1 MHQQTQAYEALFT
14 QNRELSWLRFNERV
28 MMETADPSVPLLEKL
43 KFIAIFT
50 SNLDEFFMIRVG
62 SLLDISL
69 LDEEHID
76 NKSGMTVRDQLA
88 KVYETVR
95 PLNALRDGIFF
106 SLVERLREYDVYD
119 LTCSELEAGERKFLR
134 DYFDSYV
141 APVLSP
147 QIMDAHHPFP
157 HLVNKSL
164 NIGVRLETKEGK
176 RFGLIPVPKSLPRV
190 VYLPGGSV
198 RYVRMEEILLEN
210 ADRVFER
217 CDTVEKTVLSVTR
230 NADINP
236 DDEAFELE
244 EDFRLHM
251 KKVLKKRAR
260 LAPVRLETR
269 DKLSIE
275 FQKYLL
281 KRLGLTKGQVYV
293 SRAPLEM
300 SYVYTIE
307 QKLSQ
312 PTKRALLYVP
322 YKPHWPAMVDDREP
336 MFRQLL
342 RRDLLLFHPYE
353 SFEPFLK
360 LVREAASDPA
370 VISIKIAFYRI
381 DKQSRLA
388 ETLIMAAENG
398 QDVTVMME
406 LRARFDEQ
414 NNIEW
419 AERLEEAGCRV
430 LYGIEG
436 MKAHAKICIITRREK
451 NRLQYFTQVGT
462 GNYNEKTA
470 AIYSD
475 FSLMTSN
482 REIGL
487 DATEF
492 FKNIAISNLDGQY
505 KHLLVA
511 PTGFKK
517 GILALI
523 QGEIDKAIRG
533 EASRIRIKVNSI
545 TDRDMIDR
553 LSVASRAGVP
563 VELIVRG
570 ICCLLPGIVRRTEN
584 ITVTSIVG
592 RYLEHAR
599 VYAFG
604 EGDDATV
611 YIASADLMTRNTERR
626 VEIACP
632 ILNADLRAR
641 ILGILRAQA
650 ADDVKARRMAPDGVY
665 VAAPANP
672 DGPLDSQSLFMREA
686 EANRRQ
692 KENGSWTKRLVHGL
706 RTRLDE
712 IRG

>member
-1 MHQQTQAYEALFT
+1 MQSQTLDTRYT

-28 MMETADPSVPLLEKL
+28 LMETADASVPLIEKL
-43 KFIAIFT
+43 RFISIFT

-62 SLLDISL
+62 SLSDIAL
-69 LDEEHID
+69 LDETHID
-76 NKSGMTVRDQLA
+76 NKSGMTAREQLA
-88 KVYETVR
+88 KVYEAVR
-95 PLNALRDGIFF
+95 PLYALRDGIFS
-106 SLVERLREYDVYD
+106 SLEDRLREYDLYN
-119 LTCSELEAGERKFLR
+119 LSCSELEGGERKYVR
-134 DYFDSYV
+134 DYFETYV

-157 HLVNKSL
+157 HLENKSL
-164 NIGVRLETKEGK
+164 NIAVRLETKEGK
-176 RFGLIPVPKSLPRV
+176 RFGLIPVPKSLPRLL
-190 VYLPGGSV
+190 YLPGGSV
-198 RYVRMEEILLEN
+198 RYVRMEEILLEY
-210 ADRVFER
+210 ADKVFER
-217 CDTVEKTVLSVTR
+217 CNTVEKTVLSVTR

-236 DDEAFELE
+236 DDETFELE

-269 DKLSIE
+269 DALSGE

-281 KRLGLTKGQVYV
+281 SRLQLTAQQSYV
-293 SRAPLEM
+293 SRAPLET
-300 SYVYTIE
+300 SYAYGIE

-312 PTKRALLYVP
+312 PTRRALLYAP
-322 YKPHWPAMVDDREP
+322 YKPLWPASVDDKES
-336 MFRQLL
+336 MFRQIQ
-342 RRDLLLFHPYE
+342 RRDILLFQPYE
-353 SFEPFLK
+353 SIEPFLK

-370 VISIKIAFYRI
+370 VISIKITLYRI

-398 QDVTVMME
+398 RDVTVMME
-406 LRARFDEQ
+406 LRARFDEE

-430 LYGIEG
+430 LYGIDG
-436 MKAHAKICIITRREK
+436 IKAHSKICLITRREK

-475 FSLMTSN
+475 FSLMTMN

-487 DATEF
+487 DATAF

-505 KHLLVA
+505 NHLLVA
-511 PTGFKK
+511 PAGFKK

-523 QGEIDKAIRG
+523 QGEIDKSLRG
-533 EASRIRIKVNSI
+533 EASGIRIKINSI
-545 TDRDMIDR
+545 TDRDVIDK
-553 LSVASRAGVP
+553 LSEASRAGVP
-563 VELIVRG
+563 VEMIVRG
-570 ICCLLPGIVRRTEN
+570 ICCILPGIAGRTEN

-592 RYLEHAR
+592 RFLEHAR

-604 EGDDATV
+604 AGDDAVV

-632 ILNADLRAR
+632 ILDRTLRMRVLR
-641 ILGILRAQA
+641 ILREQK
-650 ADDVKARRMAPDGVY
+650 ADDVKARRIALDGTY
-665 VAAPANP
+665 MPAPANP
-672 DGPLDSQSLFMREA
+672 DGPLDSQALFMREA
-686 EANRRQ
+686 EANRRPD
-692 KENGSWTKRLVHGL
+692 GPTGFLARIARLA
-706 RTRLDE
+706 RLGGKKA
-712 IRG
+712 RG

>member
-1 MHQQTQAYEALFT
+1 MQSQTSDTRYT

-28 MMETADPSVPLLEKL
+28 LMETADASVPLIEKL
-43 KFIAIFT
+43 RFISIFT

-62 SLLDISL
+62 SLSDIAL
-69 LDEEHID
+69 LDETHID
-76 NKSGMTVRDQLA
+76 NKSGMTAREQLA
-88 KVYETVR
+88 KVYEAVR
-95 PLNALRDGIFF
+95 PLYALRDGIFF
-106 SLVERLREYDVYD
+106 SLEERLREYDVYN
-119 LTCSELEAGERKFLR
+119 LACSQLEGGERKYVR
-134 DYFDSYV
+134 DYFETYV

-157 HLVNKSL
+157 HLENKSL
-164 NIGVRLETKEGK
+164 NIAVRLETKEGK
-176 RFGLIPVPKSLPRV
+176 RFGLIPVPKSLPRLL
-190 VYLPGGSV
+190 YLPGGSV
-198 RYVRMEEILLEN
+198 RYVRLEEILLEY
-210 ADRVFER
+210 ADKVFER
-217 CDTVEKTVLSVTR
+217 CDTVEKTVISVTR

-236 DDEAFELE
+236 DDEIFELE

-269 DKLSIE
+269 DALSGE

-281 KRLGLTKGQVYV
+281 SRLELTAAQSYV

-300 SYVYTIE
+300 SYAYGIE

-312 PTKRALLYVP
+312 PTRRTLLYAP
-322 YKPHWPAMVDDREP
+322 YKPLWSAGVDDKEP
-336 MFRQLL
+336 MFRQIQ
-342 RRDLLLFHPYE
+342 RRDLLLFQPYE
-353 SFEPFLK
+353 SIEPFLK

-370 VISIKIAFYRI
+370 VISIKITLYRI

-398 QDVTVMME
+398 RDVTVMME
-406 LRARFDEQ
+406 LRARFDEE

-430 LYGIEG
+430 LYGIDG
-436 MKAHAKICIITRREK
+436 IKAHSKICLITRREK

-475 FSLMTSN
+475 FSLMTAN

-487 DATEF
+487 DATAF

-505 KHLLVA
+505 NHLLVA
-511 PTGFKK
+511 PSGFKK

-523 QGEIDKAIRG
+523 QGEIDKALRG
-533 EASRIRIKVNSI
+533 EASGIRIKINSI
-545 TDRDMIDR
+545 TDRDVIDK
-553 LSVASRAGVP
+553 LSDASRAGVP
-563 VELIVRG
+563 VEMIVRG
-570 ICCLLPGIVRRTEN
+570 ICCILPGIAGRTEN
-584 ITVTSIVG
+584 ITVTSVVG
-592 RYLEHAR
+592 RFLEHAR

-604 EGDDATV
+604 AGDDAAV

-632 ILNADLRAR
+632 ILDRTLRIR
-641 ILGILRAQA
+641 VLNVLGEQM
-650 ADDVKARRMAPDGVY
+650 ADDVKARRIAPDGTY
-665 VAAPANP
+665 MPAPANP
-672 DGPLDSQSLFMREA
+672 DGPLDSQALFMRET
-686 EANRRQ
+686 EANRRP
-692 KENGSWTKRLVHGL
+692 ENSAGFLARFAHLL
-706 RTRLDE
+706 RLDGRRA
-712 IRG
+712 RG

>member
-1 MHQQTQAYEALFT
+1 MQATQDNVRYT

-28 MMETADPSVPLLEKL
+28 LLETADASVPLIEKL
-43 KFIAIFT
+43 KFVSIFT

-69 LDEEHID
+69 LDETHVD
-76 NKSGMTVRDQLA
+76 NKSGMTAQEQLA
-88 KVYETVR
+88 KVYEAVR
-95 PLNALRDGIFF
+95 PLYAQRDGIYF
-106 SLVERLREYDVYD
+106 SLEEQLRAYDIYD
-119 LTCSELEAGERKFLR
+119 LKYGELEAGERKFVR
-134 DYFDSYV
+134 DYFDSFV

-164 NIGVRLETKEGK
+164 NIGVRLEAKEGK
-176 RFGLIPVPKSLPRV
+176 RFGLIPVPKSLPRL

-198 RYVRMEEILLEN
+198 RYVRMEEIILEN

-217 CDTVEKTVLSVTR
+217 CETIEKTVISVTR

-269 DKLSIE
+269 DKLSGE
-275 FQKYLL
+275 FMKYLL
-281 KRLGLTKGQVYV
+281 TRLDLNKEQAFE
-293 SRAPLEM
+293 SHAPIEM
-300 SYVYTIE
+300 SYVFGIE

-312 PTKRALLYVP
+312 TTKRALLNTP
-322 YKPHWPAMVDDREP
+322 YKPLWPAGLESRES
-336 MFRQLL
+336 MFRQIL
-342 RRDLLLFHPYE
+342 RRDILLFHPYE

-360 LVREAASDPA
+360 LVREAAYDPA
-370 VISIKIAFYRI
+370 VISIKITLYRI

-388 ETLIMAAENG
+388 ETLIAAAENG
-398 QDVTVMME
+398 RDVTVMME

-430 LYGIEG
+430 LYGIDG
-436 MKAHAKICIITRREK
+436 IKAHSKICLITRREK
-451 NRLQYFTQVGT
+451 NRFQYFTQVGT

-475 FSLMTSN
+475 ISLMTAN
-482 REIGL
+482 REIGA
-487 DATEF
+487 DATAF
-492 FKNIAISNLDGQY
+492 FKNISISNLDGQY
-505 KHLLVA
+505 DHLLAA
-511 PTGFKK
+511 PSGFKK

-523 QGEIDKAIRG
+523 QGEIDKALRG
-533 EASRIRIKVNSI
+533 EASQIRIKVNSV
-545 TDRDMIDR
+545 TDRDVIDK
-553 LSVASRAGVP
+553 LSEASRAGVP
-563 VELIVRG
+563 VQMIVRG
-570 ICCLLPGIVRRTEN
+570 ICCILPGIDGYTEN

-592 RYLEHAR
+592 RFLEHAR
-599 VYAFG
+599 IYAFG
-604 EGDDATV
+604 AGNDAVV

-632 ILNADLRAR
+632 ILDGKLRNR
-641 ILGILRAQA
+641 LLEILKTQL
-650 ADDVKARRMAPDGVY
+650 ADDAKARRIAPDGIY
-665 VAAPANP
+665 IAPPPNS
-672 DGPLDSQSLFMREA
+672 DGPLNAQEQFMRAA
-686 EANRRQ
+686 EENHTQEGQEGILTRIARRVNALRNRF
-692 KENGSWTKRLVHGL
+692 
-706 RTRLDE
+706 
-712 IRG
+712 